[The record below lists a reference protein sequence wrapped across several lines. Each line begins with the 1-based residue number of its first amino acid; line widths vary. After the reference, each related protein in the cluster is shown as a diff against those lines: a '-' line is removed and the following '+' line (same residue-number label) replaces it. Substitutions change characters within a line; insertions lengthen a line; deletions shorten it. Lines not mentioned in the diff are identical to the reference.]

1 MIKCPPFFFAP
12 QRSKSSNTK
21 ANLKNKANFNPD
33 VKKNVVVL
41 LGQGIGPLSIL
52 GLHLIQDLYQ
62 YWDYIRISINTGT
75 ILGP

>member
-52 GLHLIQDLYQ
+52 GLHLI
-62 YWDYIRISINTGT
+62 
-75 ILGP
+75 